1 VAEEGDPTAR
11 LPAPVDLLCLILLIP
26 VAAARWTF
34 TPDFWWH
41 LVLGRDA
48 LETGAVQA
56 VERYSWTAPDAAYQ
70 AHSWLTGVV
79 FALVDRAG
87 GLSALEVLAFAGVL
101 ASCRL
106 VVALSREWGAGPW
119 TSAVAAILFCSTSL
133 RLLTL
138 RPQLFTYAL
147 LAWLVLA
154 WLRWRRGADRMLLL
168 APLVAIPWANLHG
181 AFVVAPA
188 FLVLVAGLSSASG
201 DSRRSRTLLLLAIG
215 CLLAGLVAPGGPK
228 YTLNAL
234 FNTPLGS
241 EYAVYVNEWRRP
253 VFDKVP
259 GLPLVLVGAP
269 FVLAI
274 GRIRPGRD
282 EALLFCG
289 ALFAALSAWRHVPLF
304 GVIGLP
310 ILAAWTSRA
319 WANLRGGSLASER
332 PPLRWGSPALLG
344 IAIAV
349 LFVIRGPMPDA
360 DLLSSPAITKRYPID
375 AVAWARDQDLPPRM
389 LNAYPWGGFLM
400 HQLPSEP
407 VWIDSRWAPYL
418 DFFGADHVPLV
429 HGRAGWQERLD
440 RWGVGWTLLPDES
453 PLNGI
458 LEADAH
464 WQRVHADG
472 TAAVYVRA
480 STTR

>member
-1 VAEEGDPTAR
+1 MGEAEPTAR
-11 LPAPVDLLCLILLIP
+11 LPAPIDGLCLLLLIP

-48 LETGAVQA
+48 LDSGVVQA
-56 VERYSWTAPDAAYQ
+56 VEQYSWTAPGVAYQ
-70 AHSWLTGVV
+70 AHSWATGVL
-79 FALVDRAG
+79 FAGVDRLG
-87 GLSALEVLAFAGVL
+87 GLSALEVIAFAGVV

-106 VVALSREWGAGPW
+106 VHALGREWGAGPW
-119 TSAVAAILFCSTSL
+119 TSAAATTLFFSTSI

-181 AFVVAPA
+181 AFVLAPA
-188 FLVLVAGLSSASG
+188 FLGLVAGLSFVSG
-201 DSRRSRTLLLLAIG
+201 DSRRSRTLALLALG

-259 GLPLVLVGAP
+259 GFWLVLVLAP
-269 FVLAI
+269 AVLAF
-274 GRIRPGRD
+274 GRVRPRLE
-282 EALLFCG
+282 EAVLFVG
-289 ALFAALSAWRHVPLF
+289 GLFAAVSAWRHVPLF
-304 GVIGLP
+304 GVVGLP
-310 ILAAWTSRA
+310 VLAAWTSRA
-319 WANLRGGSLASER
+319 IRTWRGRSPEVAPVALRV
-332 PPLRWGSPALLG
+332 GSPILLTG
-344 IAIAV
+344 VLGV
-349 LFVIRGPMPDA
+349 LFVLRAPIPDA
-360 DLLSSPAITKRYPID
+360 EILQSPAVASRYPVQ
-375 AVAWARDQDLPPRM
+375 ALAWARDADLPPRQ
-389 LNAYPWGGFLM
+389 LNAYPWGGFLI
-400 HQLPSEP
+400 HQRPDEP

-418 DFFGADHVPLV
+418 AFFGPDHVPLV
-429 HGRAGWQERLD
+429 HGRPGWDERLD
-440 RWGVGWTLLPDES
+440 RWQVGWTLLPDDS

-458 LEADAH
+458 LEADPRWVKAYS
-464 WQRVHADG
+464 DS
-472 TAAVYVRA
+472 TAAIYRRA

>member
-1 VAEEGDPTAR
+1 MREADPTAR
-11 LPAPVDLLCLILLIP
+11 LPAPVDLLCLLLLIP

-48 LETGAVQA
+48 ISEGAVQA

-70 AHSWLTGVV
+70 AHSWATGLV
-79 FALVDRAG
+79 FAAVDRAG
-87 GLSALEVLAFAGVL
+87 GLSGLEVLAFAGVV

-106 VVALSREWGAGPW
+106 VYALGREWGAGPW
-119 TSAVAAILFCSTSL
+119 SSAAAMTLYLSTSI

-138 RPQLFTYAL
+138 RPQLFSYAL

-154 WLRWRRGADRMLLL
+154 WLRWRRGGDRMLLL

-188 FLVLVAGLSSASG
+188 FLALVAGLSFVSG
-201 DSRRSRTLLLLAIG
+201 DSRRSRTLALLAIG

-259 GLPLVLVGAP
+259 GFWLVLLAAP
-269 FVLAI
+269 AVLAF
-274 GRIRPGRD
+274 GRVRPRFE
-282 EALLFCG
+282 EALLFVG
-289 ALFAALSAWRHVPLF
+289 GLFAALSAWRHVPLF
-304 GVIGLP
+304 GVVGLP
-310 ILAAWTSRA
+310 VLAAWASRA
-319 WANLRGGSLASER
+319 VDRVRGRPSTIEPSALRI
-332 PPLRWGSPALLG
+332 GSPVFLAVALLG
-344 IAIAV
+344 
-349 LFVIRGPMPDA
+349 LFVLRAPLPDE
-360 DLLSSPAITKRYPID
+360 DILQSPAITTRYPVQ
-375 AVAWARDQDLPPRM
+375 AVAWARAEGVPPRM
-389 LNAYPWGGFLM
+389 LNAYPWGGFLI
-400 HQLPSEP
+400 HQLPEQP

-418 DFFGADHVPLV
+418 DFFGPDHVPLV
-429 HGRAGWQERLD
+429 HGRPGWDERLD
-440 RWGVGWTLLPDES
+440 RWKVGWTLLPDRS

-458 LEADAH
+458 LEADPRWMKAYG
-464 WQRVHADG
+464 DD
-472 TAAVYVRA
+472 TAAVYLRA
-480 STTR
+480 SITR